1 MRGSMVVREFLT
13 DLRRQKLRSILT
25 ILGITWGTVAVVVL
39 LAFGTGLAKQM
50 KRNARGIGES
60 VVILTPGTTTRSFQ
74 GFPEGRR
81 IRLAETDV
89 TALRSEID
97 DILRISPEY
106 GAWRSVRRA
115 RQIANPFV
123 SGVYP
128 EYAEM
133 RNVFAQPGGRFFNDQ
148 DMERRR
154 RVTFLGD
161 KLAQLLFS
169 GTDPIGEVVY
179 LGATPFTVVGV
190 MQSKTQNSS
199 YQSRDQDRMF
209 IPSTTYASV
218 FGQLRVERIIYQ
230 PVDPTRSEEIRGKVS
245 ELLGARH
252 RYDPEDRDAV
262 YVWDTG
268 ENMKMFHYL
277 FMGFNIFLGVVG
289 SFTLVVGGVGVANI
303 MYIVV
308 RERTR
313 EIGIKRAL
321 GARRTDILAQI
332 FMETTLI
339 VATGAVLGL
348 LVSAGMVKLASM
360 LPIQEQVGTP
370 VMSPLVIGIT
380 LALLAMVAFFS
391 GLFPARRAAN
401 LDPVE
406 SLRYGA

>member
-1 MRGSMVVREFLT
+1 MPGFSVIREFLA
-13 DLRRQKLRSILT
+13 DLQRQKLRTTLT

-39 LAFGTGLAKQM
+39 LAFGSGLAEQM

-60 VVILTPGTTTRSFQ
+60 VVILTPGVTTIAHQ

-81 IRLAETDV
+81 MRLDESDV
-89 TALRSEID
+89 TALRSEVPGV
-97 DILRISPEY
+97 LRVSPEY
-106 GAWRSVRRA
+106 GDWRPVRRG

-133 RNVFAQPGGRFFNDQ
+133 RNVFAAAGGRFFNEK
-148 DMERRR
+148 DMEGRR
-154 RVTFLGD
+154 RVAFIGDELGN
-161 KLAQLLFS
+161 LLFQ
-169 GTDPIGEVVY
+169 GDDPIGGVVY
-179 LGATPFTVVGV
+179 LGATPFTVIGV
-190 MQSKTQNSS
+190 MQPKTQNSS
-199 YQSRDQDRMF
+199 YQSRDQDRIF
-209 IPSTTYASV
+209 IPSTTYTSV
-218 FGQLRVERIIYQ
+218 FGDRYVSRIIYQ
-230 PVDPTRSEEIRGKVS
+230 PDDPTRSEEVRGEVTS
-245 ELLGARH
+245 VLSS
-252 RYDPEDRDAV
+252 RYGYSPEDRDAV

-268 ENMKMFHYL
+268 ENLKMFEYL

-313 EIGIKRAL
+313 EIGLKRAL
-321 GARRTDILAQI
+321 GARRNDILTQI
-332 FMETTLI
+332 FLETTLI
-339 VATGAVLGL
+339 VGIGAVLGL
-348 LVSAGMVKLASM
+348 VISAGMVKLAGM

-370 VMSPLVIGIT
+370 QMSAVVVGIT
-380 LALLAMVAFFS
+380 LALLALVAFLS

>member
-1 MRGSMVVREFLT
+1 MSGFSVVREFLT
-13 DLRRQKLRSILT
+13 DLQRQKLRTTLT

-50 KRNARGIGES
+50 KRNARGIGEA
-60 VVILTPGTTTRSFQ
+60 VVILTPGTTTRSHQ

-81 IRLAETDV
+81 IQLDETDV
-89 TALRSEID
+89 SALRDEVSGL
-97 DILRISPEY
+97 LRISPEY
-106 GAWRSVRRA
+106 GEWRSVRRG
-115 RQIANPFV
+115 RQVANPWV

-133 RNVFAQPGGRFFNDQ
+133 RNVFAAEGGRFFNDK
-148 DMERRR
+148 DMEGRR
-154 RVTFLGD
+154 RVAFLGD
-161 KLAQLLFS
+161 ELANLLFQ
-169 GTDPIGEVVY
+169 GADPIGDVVY
-179 LGATPFTVVGV
+179 LGPTPFTVVGV
-190 MQSKTQNSS
+190 MQKKTQNSS
-199 YQSRDQDRMF
+199 YQSRDQDRIF

-218 FGQLRVERIIYQ
+218 YGDRKVARILYQ
-230 PVDPTRSEEIRGKVS
+230 PVDPTRSEEVRGKVS
-245 ELLGARH
+245 QLLGGRH
-252 RYDPEDRDAV
+252 RFHPEDQDAV

-268 ENMKMFHYL
+268 ENMKMFEYL

-289 SFTLVVGGVGVANI
+289 SFTLIVGGVGVANI

-313 EIGIKRAL
+313 EIGLKRAL
-321 GARRTDILAQI
+321 GARKQDILTQI
-332 FMETTLI
+332 FLETTLI
-339 VATGAVLGL
+339 VAVGAVIGL
-348 LVSAGMVKLASM
+348 VISAAMVKVAGM

-370 VMSPLVIGIT
+370 QMSSLVVGIT
-380 LALLAMVAFFS
+380 LTLLALVAFFS

>member
-1 MRGSMVVREFLT
+1 MPGISIVREFVT
-13 DLRRQKLRSILT
+13 DLRRQKLRTTLT

-39 LAFGTGLAKQM
+39 LAFGSGLATQM
-50 KRNARGIGES
+50 KRNARGIGEA
-60 VVILTPGTTTRSFQ
+60 VVILTPGTTTKSFQ

-81 IRLAETDV
+81 IVLDEGDV
-89 TALRSEID
+89 SALRSEVD
-97 DILRISPEY
+97 GILRISPEY
-106 GAWRSVRRA
+106 GTWRPVRRD

-128 EYAEM
+128 EYAQM
-133 RNVFAQPGGRFFNDQ
+133 RNVFAGEGGRFFNEQ
-148 DMERRR
+148 DMARRR
-154 RVTFLGD
+154 RVAFLGD
-161 KLAQLLFS
+161 ELAQLLFA
-169 GTDPIGEVVY
+169 GADPIGEVVY
-179 LGATPFTVVGV
+179 LGATPFVVVGV

-218 FGQLRVERIIYQ
+218 FGEVNVSRILFQ
-230 PVDPTRSEEIRGKVS
+230 PADPTKSEELRLAVS
-245 ELLGARH
+245 EILSSRRG
-252 RYDPEDRDAV
+252 YDPTDRDAV

-268 ENMKMFHYL
+268 ENLKMFHYL

-289 SFTLVVGGVGVANI
+289 SFTLIVGGVGVANI

-321 GARRTDILAQI
+321 GARRKDILVQI
-332 FMETTLI
+332 FAETALI
-339 VATGAVLGL
+339 VAVGAGFGL
-348 LVSAGMVKLASM
+348 LISAGMVKLASM

-370 VMSPLVIGIT
+370 EMSSMVVGIT
-380 LALLAMVAFFS
+380 LALLALVAFFS
-391 GLFPARRAAN
+391 GLFPARRAAS

-406 SLRYGA
+406 SLRYGV

>member
-1 MRGSMVVREFLT
+1 MREFLT
-13 DLRRQKLRSILT
+13 DLRRQKLRSALT

-39 LAFGTGLAKQM
+39 LAFGSGLATQM
-50 KRNARGIGES
+50 KRNARGIGEN
-60 VVILTPGTTTRSFQ
+60 VVILTPGTTTKSFQ

-81 IRLAETDV
+81 IRLDETDV
-89 TALRSEID
+89 TALRAEVSEIA
-97 DILRISPEY
+97 RISPEY
-106 GAWRSVRRA
+106 GAWRPVRRD

-133 RNVFAQPGGRFFNDQ
+133 RNVFARPGGRFFNAQ

-161 KLAQLLFS
+161 ELATLLFA
-169 GTDPIGEVVY
+169 GADPVGEVVY
-179 LGATPFTVVGV
+179 LGTTPFTVIGV
-190 MQSKTQNSS
+190 MQAKTQNSS

-209 IPSTTYASV
+209 IPSTTYASI

-230 PVDPTRSEEIRGKVS
+230 PDDPTRSEAIRAEVS
-245 ELLGARH
+245 ELLGGRH
-252 RYDPEDRDAV
+252 RYDPTDRDAV

-289 SFTLVVGGVGVANI
+289 SFTLIVGGVGVANI

-321 GARRTDILAQI
+321 GARRNDILTQI

-339 VATGAVLGL
+339 VAVGATFGL
-348 LVSAGMVKLASM
+348 AIAAGMVKLAGM
-360 LPIQEQVGTP
+360 LPIEEQVGTP
-370 VMSPLVIGIT
+370 VMSPFVIGIT
-380 LALLAMVAFFS
+380 LSLLALVAFFA

>member
-1 MRGSMVVREFLT
+1 MPGQSVVREFLT
-13 DLRRQKLRSILT
+13 DLRRQKLRTALT

-39 LAFGTGLAKQM
+39 LAFGSGLAQQM

-60 VVILTPGTTTRSFQ
+60 VVILTPGTTTKPYQ
-74 GFPEGRR
+74 GFPKGRR
-81 IRLAETDV
+81 IRLNESDV
-89 TALRSEID
+89 VALRSEVAG
-97 DILRISPEY
+97 ILRISPEY
-106 GAWRSVRRA
+106 GAWRPVRRD

-133 RNVFAQPGGRFFNDQ
+133 RNVFAADGGRFLNEK
-148 DMERRR
+148 DMEGRR
-154 RVTFLGD
+154 RVAVLGD
-161 KLAQLLFS
+161 QLANLLFK
-169 GTDPIGEVVY
+169 GADPIGQLVY

-190 MQSKTQNSS
+190 MQKKTQNSS

-218 FGQLRVERIIYQ
+218 YGDRNVARILFQ
-230 PVDPTRSEEIRGKVS
+230 PQDPTRSEEIRGRVS
-245 ELLGARH
+245 ELLGSR
-252 RYDPEDRDAV
+252 RGYDPTDRDAV

-268 ENMKMFHYL
+268 ENLKMFAYL
-277 FMGFNIFLGVVG
+277 FLGFNLFLGVVG
-289 SFTLVVGGVGVANI
+289 SFTLIVGGVGVANI

-321 GARRTDILAQI
+321 GARRSDILGQI
-332 FMETTLI
+332 FAETALI
-339 VATGAVLGL
+339 VAIGALI
-348 LVSAGMVKLASM
+348 GMAISVALVKLAGM

-370 VMSPLVIGIT
+370 QMSPLVLGIT
-380 LALLAMVAFFS
+380 LALLGLVAFFS
-391 GLFPARRAAN
+391 GLFPARRAAS